1 MNLVGIENI
10 TPYDGVVE
18 FKLYKYDDRIDLGD
32 AKLFIC
38 DLKIIIMKVNSVYSE
53 RLGKTA
59 DALGLVSNLNSTLK
73 NKSISDDIKDFIFNE
88 VIEITEANL
97 EKENIDLMFIE
108 S

>member
-10 TPYDGVVE
+10 TPYDGVIE

-32 AKLFIC
+32 QKLFVC
-38 DLKIIIMKVNSVYSE
+38 DLKIIIMKVNPIYSE

-59 DALGLVSNLNSTLK
+59 DALGLVSNLNSKFK
-73 NKSISDDIKDFIFNE
+73 NKSISNDIKEFISNE
-88 VIEITEANL
+88 VIEIVEANL